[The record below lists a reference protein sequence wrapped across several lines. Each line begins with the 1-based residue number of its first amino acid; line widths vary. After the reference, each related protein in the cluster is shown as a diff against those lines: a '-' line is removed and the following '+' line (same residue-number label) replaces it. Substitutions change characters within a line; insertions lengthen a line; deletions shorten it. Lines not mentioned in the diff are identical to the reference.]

1 MLDEYDDRQQ
11 QGHYKHTLDSATAG
25 RFQTLL
31 WGAGSTGNS
40 GDGSRDIY
48 GVVDLRLNAHRFCR
62 SIETPR
68 DPNFPRALG
77 ALRRHFSKSS
87 PRPSSSHT
95 AAS

>member
-48 GVVDLRLNAHRFCR
+48 GVVGGICDPFVIVLRGERGQCV
-62 SIETPR
+62 E
-68 DPNFPRALG
+68 RAREHEANVL
-77 ALRRHFSKSS
+77 APLDA
-87 PRPSSSHT
+87 RPAGGS
-95 AAS
+95 A